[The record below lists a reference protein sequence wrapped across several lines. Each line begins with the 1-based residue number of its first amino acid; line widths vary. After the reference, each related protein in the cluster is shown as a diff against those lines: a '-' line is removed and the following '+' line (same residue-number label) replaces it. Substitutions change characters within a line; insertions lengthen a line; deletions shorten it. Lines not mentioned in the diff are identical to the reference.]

1 MLCSSSEECNAKD
14 NFWETTC
21 KHNQVYTVDLMVA
34 KRINNYTNVSS
45 CDWKNDIKTMAQR
58 FAVLL
63 KTTNAPFV
71 PQKDTT
77 RIWPHIPF
85 HKDRPVFV
93 LAAQA
98 FGRSGIIHVSVQ
110 CFPRFPKKVK
120 ERWEQFSFKKIT
132 VMILGRHCHSISC
145 VFLKKV

>member
-1 MLCSSSEECNAKD
+1 
-14 NFWETTC
+14 
-21 KHNQVYTVDLMVA
+21 
-34 KRINNYTNVSS
+34 
-45 CDWKNDIKTMAQR
+45 MAQR

-98 FGRSGIIHVSVQ
+98 FGRSRIIHVSVQ
-110 CFPRFPKKVK
+110 CLPRFPKKVK